1 MVKLVQEVPQKE
13 IIMATEVGNLYPMSK
28 AAPDKIL
35 IPASA
40 EAKCSFMKQNTL
52 QNLYTAL
59 RDMKHEVTVD
69 PELAERAKVPIERMI
84 SIG

>member
-1 MVKLVQEVPQKE
+1 VPQQE

-28 AAPDKIL
+28 AAPNKTL

-52 QNLYTAL
+52 QNLYTSL
-59 RDMKHEVTVD
+59 REMKHEVTVD